1 MNNFIIAGR
10 LTKEP
15 ELRTT
20 KEGKSVAEL
29 NIALRNKKDD
39 TTFLKITAFNQT
51 ADHVAKYC
59 TKGDMLGI
67 QGIIR
72 NHNWTDKDNNKRYEY
87 AFIANSVEFLSLKP
101 KGNEEAP
108 ESEEPAPEDEP
119 IPENYKTDYTGV
131 EIKDTDLPF

>member
-15 ELRTT
+15 ELRST

-72 NHNWTDKDNNKRYEY
+72 NHNWTDKNNNKRYEY

-108 ESEEPAPEDEP
+108 EEDP
-119 IPENYKTDYTGV
+119 IPDNYNTDYTGV

>member
-51 ADHVAKYC
+51 AEHVAKYC

-108 ESEEPAPEDEP
+108 EEDP
-119 IPENYKTDYTGV
+119 IPDNYNTDYTGV

>member
-108 ESEEPAPEDEP
+108 EEDP
-119 IPENYKTDYTGV
+119 IPSNYNTDYTGV

>member
-72 NHNWTDKDNNKRYEY
+72 NHNWTGKDNKKRYEY

-108 ESEEPAPEDEP
+108 EEDP
-119 IPENYKTDYTGV
+119 IPDNYNTDYTGV

>member
-1 MNNFIIAGR
+1 MNNFNITGR

-20 KEGKSVAEL
+20 KEGKSVGEL
-29 NIALRNKKDD
+29 NIAIRNKKDD

-51 ADHVAKYC
+51 AEHVAKYC

-67 QGIIR
+67 QGIIK
-72 NHNWTDKDNNKRYEY
+72 NHNWTDKEDNKHYDY
-87 AFIANSVEFLSLKP
+87 TFIANSVEFLNLKP

-108 ESEEPAPEDEP
+108 EEDP
-119 IPENYKTDYTGV
+119 IPENYTTDYTGV
-131 EIKDTDLPF
+131 EIKDNDLPF

>member
-1 MNNFIIAGR
+1 MNNFNITGR

-20 KEGKSVAEL
+20 KEGKSVGEL
-29 NIALRNKKDD
+29 NIAIRNKKDD

-51 ADHVAKYC
+51 AEHVAKYC

-67 QGIIR
+67 QGIIK
-72 NHNWTDKDNNKRYEY
+72 NHNWTDKDENKHYDY
-87 AFIANSVEFLSLKP
+87 TFIANSVEFLNLKP

-108 ESEEPAPEDEP
+108 EEDP
-119 IPENYKTDYTGV
+119 IPENYTTDYTGV
-131 EIKDTDLPF
+131 EIKDNDLPF

>member
-15 ELRTT
+15 ELRST

-108 ESEEPAPEDEP
+108 EEDP
-119 IPENYKTDYTGV
+119 IPDNYNTDYTGI

>member
-15 ELRTT
+15 ELRST

-72 NHNWTDKDNNKRYEY
+72 NHNWIDKDNNKRYEY

-108 ESEEPAPEDEP
+108 EEDP
-119 IPENYKTDYTGV
+119 IPDNYNTDYTGV

>member
-15 ELRTT
+15 ELRST

-108 ESEEPAPEDEP
+108 EEDP
-119 IPENYKTDYTGV
+119 IPDNYNTDYTGV

>member
-15 ELRTT
+15 ELRST

-87 AFIANSVEFLSLKP
+87 AFIANSVEFLNLKP

-108 ESEEPAPEDEP
+108 EEEP
-119 IPENYKTDYTGV
+119 IPDNYNTDYTGV

>member
-1 MNNFIIAGR
+1 
-10 LTKEP
+10 
-15 ELRTT
+15 
-20 KEGKSVAEL
+20 
-29 NIALRNKKDD
+29 
-39 TTFLKITAFNQT
+39 
-51 ADHVAKYC
+51 
-59 TKGDMLGI
+59 MLGI

-108 ESEEPAPEDEP
+108 EEDP
-119 IPENYKTDYTGV
+119 IPDNYNTDYTGV

>member
-15 ELRTT
+15 ELRST

-29 NIALRNKKDD
+29 NIAIRNKKDD
-39 TTFLKITAFNQT
+39 TTFLQITAFNQT
-51 ADHVAKYC
+51 AEHIAKYC
-59 TKGDMLGI
+59 TKGDTIGI
-67 QGIIR
+67 QGMIR
-72 NHNWTDKDNNKRYEY
+72 NHNWTDSNNNKHYDY
-87 AFIANSVEFLSLKP
+87 NFIANSVEFLNLKT

-108 ESEEPAPEDEP
+108 ESEEPAPEEEP

-131 EIKDTDLPF
+131 EIKDNDLPF

>member
-1 MNNFIIAGR
+1 MNNFNITGR

-20 KEGKSVAEL
+20 KEGKSVGEL
-29 NIALRNKKDD
+29 NIAIRNKKDD

-51 ADHVAKYC
+51 AEHVAKYC

-67 QGIIR
+67 QGIIK
-72 NHNWTDKDNNKRYEY
+72 NHNWIDKDENKHYDY
-87 AFIANSVEFLSLKP
+87 TFIANSVEFLNLKP

-108 ESEEPAPEDEP
+108 EEDP

-131 EIKDTDLPF
+131 EIKDNDLPF

>member
-1 MNNFIIAGR
+1 MNNFNITGR

-108 ESEEPAPEDEP
+108 EEDP
-119 IPENYKTDYTGV
+119 IPDNYNTDYTGV

>member
-108 ESEEPAPEDEP
+108 EEDP
-119 IPENYKTDYTGV
+119 IPDNYNTDYTGV

>member
-15 ELRTT
+15 ELRST

-87 AFIANSVEFLSLKP
+87 AFIANSIEFLSLKP

-108 ESEEPAPEDEP
+108 EEDP
-119 IPENYKTDYTGV
+119 IPDNYNTDYTGI

>member
-51 ADHVAKYC
+51 ADHIAKYC

-108 ESEEPAPEDEP
+108 EEDP
-119 IPENYKTDYTGV
+119 IPDNYNTDYTGV

>member
-15 ELRTT
+15 ELRST

-51 ADHVAKYC
+51 AEHIAKYC

-72 NHNWTDKDNNKRYEY
+72 NHNWTDSNNNKHYDY
-87 AFIANSVEFLSLKP
+87 NFIANSVEFLSLKP

-108 ESEEPAPEDEP
+108 EEDP
-119 IPENYKTDYTGV
+119 IPDNYNTDYTGV

>member
-1 MNNFIIAGR
+1 MNNFLIAGR

-108 ESEEPAPEDEP
+108 EEDP
-119 IPENYKTDYTGV
+119 IPDNYNTDYTGV

>member
-15 ELRTT
+15 ELRST

-39 TTFLKITAFNQT
+39 TTYLKITAFNQT

-87 AFIANSVEFLSLKP
+87 AFIANSVEVLSLKP

-108 ESEEPAPEDEP
+108 DEDQ
-119 IPENYKTDYTGV
+119 IPETSNTDYTGV